1 MVYHSNYVMIRLEK
15 KLIYMETAEICWNA
29 MDSKL
34 SSIWSACL
42 TFVPV
47 DPFTGMLQEGWWLGV
62 YIYYMQNHTKKKG
75 GFFLQMY
82 VIKYV
87 TVCSYIKHST
97 VGNHIVDVVCI
108 CWLFRP
114 RNVELC
120 CRLCPGLKP
129 TRATSLLL
137 WAAVV
142 RGWCIGTIAFG
153 SQKLI
158 SNSMPFIWF

>member
-1 MVYHSNYVMIRLEK
+1 MRKNWYIWKLQRFVEMQWIPNCLPFEVLMSHICSCRPFYRNASRRIMTWGLYNHSTTCRITPRK
-15 KLIYMETAEICWNA
+15 KW
-29 MDSKL
+29 
-34 SSIWSACL
+34 
-42 TFVPV
+42 
-47 DPFTGMLQEGWWLGV
+47 
-62 YIYYMQNHTKKKG
+62 
-75 GFFLQMY
+75 GFFLQMC

-97 VGNHIVDVVCI
+97 VGNHFCVVDVVCI
-108 CWLFRP
+108 CWLFRLG
-114 RNVELC
+114 NVELC

-142 RGWCIGTIAFG
+142 RGWCIETIAFG

-158 SNSMPFIWF
+158 SSLLSLPLSMKI